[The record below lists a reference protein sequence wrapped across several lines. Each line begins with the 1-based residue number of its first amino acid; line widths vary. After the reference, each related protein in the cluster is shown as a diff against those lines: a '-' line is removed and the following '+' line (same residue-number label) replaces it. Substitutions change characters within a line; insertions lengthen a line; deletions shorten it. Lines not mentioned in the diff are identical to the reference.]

1 MNVTFG
7 IWVNIIHNLSEWSE
21 VEEVRENRNYPLYSS
36 LLNIV
41 RFNHNY
47 IFLVPVLMMYW
58 SSASLLFL
66 TMEQIFISLN
76 SIHALSVPSLCSASI
91 SLAQSNPSVYQAG
104 MDVSDT
110 ISSGK
115 WADIAKVYSRVI
127 RMEGSIQFG
136 PNKWIKMVCY
146 NRCAVECL

>member
-1 MNVTFG
+1 MR
-7 IWVNIIHNLSEWSE
+7 WVGWSVSTETQITILS
-21 VEEVRENRNYPLYSS
+21 LCHSS
-36 LLNIV
+36 LLNIS

-146 NRCAVECL
+146 NRCKMLVKVKRIANF